1 MNLIDPPAA
10 TDRRIPVYLLTGYL
24 GSGKTSLLK
33 AWLAQLALKDA
44 ALVINELGEVGL
56 DNQILSAASESAA
69 LVANACVCCTGL
81 PGLAEALEDLFWAR
95 LERRIPRFPHL
106 VIETTGL
113 AEPGPVVQALNES
126 DLLRERYRIAGVIT
140 CLSAAT
146 ADAVLGQHAEARAQ
160 LAGADVLVITKTD
173 LVEAGALER
182 LQQRLQHQLDHE
194 RNQPLEHPRG
204 HPLEPHQKNQ
214 SELQIRGAVQ
224 VRVLTS
230 AHASLT
236 AQQMLHAL
244 PRAAV
249 RAPAASAADHA
260 QASEHAHA
268 GVHGSVQS
276 QQQSADAAH
285 ALSHRSTGHAGHPAH
300 PQQSAVHPGHPPH
313 AHAHSAQAYWWALP
327 GTVASAQLRAQI
339 RDLQTSLGAALLRLK
354 GRVRTEQGACV
365 VQMAPF
371 ESAPSVQADTL
382 AQSAGQATGLTL
394 IVAQPLEPAQRQVLD
409 VVLGSA

>member
-1 MNLIDPPAA
+1 MTPTDPPAA
-10 TDRRIPVYLLTGYL
+10 ARHRIPVYLLTGYL

-33 AWLAQLALKDA
+33 AWLAQPALKDA

-173 LVEAGALER
+173 LVDADALAR
-182 LQQRLQHQLDHE
+182 LQQRLQHQL
-194 RNQPLEHPRG
+194 EH
-204 HPLEPHQKNQ
+204 QQAK
-214 SELQIRGAVQ
+214 
-224 VRVLTS
+224 VRMLTS

-236 AQQMLHAL
+236 AEQMLQAL
-244 PRAAV
+244 P
-249 RAPAASAADHA
+249 AADNTQTPVPTHDHGHA
-260 QASEHAHA
+260 HTHGHANHHATHDHAHA
-268 GVHGSVQS
+268 
-276 QQQSADAAH
+276 
-285 ALSHRSTGHAGHPAH
+285 
-300 PQQSAVHPGHPPH
+300 
-313 AHAHSAQAYWWALP
+313 AQAYWWPLP
-327 GTVASAQLRAQI
+327 GTTHSTQLTEHI
-339 RDLQTSLGAALLRLK
+339 SSLQTSLGSALLRLK
-354 GRVRTEQGACV
+354 GRVLTEQGAQV
-365 VQMAPF
+365 LQMAPF
-371 ESAPSVQADTL
+371 ESAPTLEVDTL
-382 AQSAGQATGLTL
+382 AQDPAHATGLTL
-394 IVAQPLEPAQRQVLD
+394 IVALPLSAAQTELLRRYKICS
-409 VVLGSA
+409 G

>member
-1 MNLIDPPAA
+1 MNPTDPPAIV
-10 TDRRIPVYLLTGYL
+10 DHRIPVYLLTGYL

-33 AWLAQLALKDA
+33 AWLAQPALKDA

-56 DNQILSAASESAA
+56 DNQILSAASESSA

-173 LVEAGALER
+173 LVEAGAVEL
-182 LQQRLQHQLDHE
+182 LQHRLQHQVEHE
-194 RNQPLEHPRG
+194 LAHHQEHR
-204 HPLEPHQKNQ
+204 Q
-214 SELQIRGAVQ
+214 ELQVKGRAKL
-224 VRVLTS
+224 RVLTS

-236 AQQMLHAL
+236 AQQMLQAL
-244 PRAAV
+244 STTAGG
-249 RAPAASAADHA
+249 ASAAGLAGHA
-260 QASEHAHA
+260 ETVEHAHA
-268 GVHGSVQS
+268 ADHGVAHGHLQLHDEMPDHG
-276 QQQSADAAH
+276 QEHRHRHHSADA
-285 ALSHRSTGHAGHPAH
+285 TGHP
-300 PQQSAVHPGHPPH
+300 SH
-313 AHAHSAQAYWWALP
+313 AHTHSAQAYWWALP
-327 GTVASAQLRAQI
+327 GTVQSAQLLAQI
-339 RDLQTSLGAALLRLK
+339 CDLHANLGTALLRLK
-354 GRVRTEQGACV
+354 GRVRTEQGACL

-371 ESAPSVQADTL
+371 ETAPTVQADTL
-382 AQSAGQATGLTL
+382 AQDAAQATGLTL
-394 IVAQPLEPAQRQVLD
+394 IVAQPLQPAQRQLLD
-409 VVLGSA
+409 AVLGSA